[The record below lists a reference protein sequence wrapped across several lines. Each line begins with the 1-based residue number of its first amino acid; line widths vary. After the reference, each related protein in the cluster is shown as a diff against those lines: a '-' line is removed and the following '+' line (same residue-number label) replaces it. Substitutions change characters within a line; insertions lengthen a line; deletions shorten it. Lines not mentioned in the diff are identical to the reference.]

1 MIIYLLMSAVWA
13 ASVQA
18 THLSGKFSIAGFSFG
33 GKVPGSIYLGKNG
46 EVDVQIMRPAGLPL
60 ISVTYTGQEV
70 CFLFDFDNQ
79 YYSGTSEEFS
89 ELSSGVLEADQLH
102 LIFAAQQEAIPQW
115 TWHEKNNKLKRVTI
129 GNSTNMAQIRYNQ
142 WKQGEYNRINIDI
155 KDTGWKLKGT
165 ITNREETQWNF
176 QCSPPNEVE
185 QLPLLKMRESIA
197 PKEQ

>member
-1 MIIYLLMSAVWA
+1 MIIFLIMSAVWA
-13 ASVQA
+13 NSVQA

-46 EVDVQIMRPAGLPL
+46 EVDVQILRPAGLPL

-79 YYSGTSEEFS
+79 YYYGSPAEFA
-89 ELSSGVLEADQLH
+89 ELSSGVLQADNLH
-102 LIFAAQQEAIPQW
+102 MIFTAQEDAIPQW
-115 TWHEKNNKLKRVTI
+115 TWHEKNNKLKKVTI
-129 GNSTNMAQIRYNQ
+129 GTNPNLAQIRYNQ

-165 ITNREETQWNF
+165 ITSREQTQWNF
-176 QCSPPNEVE
+176 ECSPPDGVE
-185 QLPLLKMRESIA
+185 ELPLIKMRESIA